1 MRWEET
7 AIVNAARQVTV
18 IAWLDS
24 TNVFAVQGHSRA
36 AEFLESG
43 DLLLHNTSNLPALG
57 WGGLH
62 VYDHSQPNV
71 RAIWR
76 NNCLALTAAVRLF
89 SRESPSRRCSRRG
102 SRDV

>member
-1 MRWEET
+1 M
-7 AIVNAARQVTV
+7 NAARQVTV

-76 NNCLALTAAVRLF
+76 NNCLALIATGVLDGCGATFQSGKPLKALQ
-89 SRESPSRRCSRRG
+89 
-102 SRDV
+102 